1 MVRKTLYVEGSPNL
15 ENGDLRKAFNTLLAK
30 ELEGN
35 MPRIV
40 MGKGKQQTVDKFL
53 TTPMDNNEVRFL
65 LVDSDSEMPVKNE
78 RKEYGEFNA
87 SKPNRVTNSVSANTF
102 FMIQEAEAWI
112 LSQPDVLKKE
122 GLKNLSYNR
131 TDLTRIPNPSDLVGR
146 IYKDN
151 GRNYHKVRDFTCL
164 FPLLDTGKLK
174 STFTDFADLI
184 EALKQ

>member
-1 MVRKTLYVEGSPNL
+1 MVRKTLYVEGSPDL
-15 ENGDLRKAFNTLLAK
+15 ENGDLRKAFSILLAK
-30 ELEGN
+30 ELGGV

-53 TTPMDNNEVRFL
+53 TTPMSNNEVRFL
-65 LVDSDSEMPVKNE
+65 LVDSDKEMPGKND

-87 SKPNRVTNSVSANTF
+87 SKPNRVMDSDSANTF
-102 FMIQEAEAWI
+102 FMIQEAETWI

-122 GLKNLSYNR
+122 GLKKMSYNR

-146 IYKDN
+146 IYKEN
-151 GRNYHKVRDFTCL
+151 GRTYHKVRDFSRL

-174 STFTDFADLI
+174 VTFTDFADLI
-184 EALKQ
+184 KALK